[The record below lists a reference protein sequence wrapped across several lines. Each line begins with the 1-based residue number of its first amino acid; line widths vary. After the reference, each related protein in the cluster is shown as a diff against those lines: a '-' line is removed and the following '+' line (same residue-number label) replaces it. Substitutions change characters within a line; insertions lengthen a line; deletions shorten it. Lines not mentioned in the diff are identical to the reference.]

1 MFLLAWKNATRRKN
15 QTLITILI
23 TFVTVLTFVLA
34 YGIISTLDEG
44 AKLANTRLGADVI
57 VLPHTVQA
65 DAFQTIFTADPVNIY
80 MSEQVVDK
88 VRELP
93 GVQKATPQFFAQT
106 LNQSCCSVG
115 DAKRLV
121 GFDWDS
127 DFLVR
132 PWLKEHDLTSLEA
145 DKMLA
150 GGAVPPSLG
159 GKAVI
164 LGEGFWLAG
173 TLETTGTGMDETIFL
188 DIDVT
193 RELAKNSPY
202 LQNLWAKEPPDHLIS
217 AVLVRVEEGVDPLL
231 VADLINTSETGGNAV
246 AVSRVIR
253 SARDQMH
260 SLTQVLL
267 LLWGAVAITATLGL
281 FGRFNSLAQER
292 KQEIGIFR
300 AIGGN
305 QSEAFGLI
313 IVETLIMVLTGGLA
327 GSLVGVLLVSRSLNW
342 IRELVQLPQ
351 GTWSLVSAFQ
361 SVALGLGVAIVLG
374 IASALYP
381 AWKSAKLDP
390 QEAISRGTLD

>member
-1 MFLLAWKNATRRKN
+1 MLLLAWRNATRRKN

-23 TFVTVLTFVLA
+23 TMVTVLTFVLA

-44 AKLANTRLGADVI
+44 AKLANSRLGADVI

-65 DAFQTIFTADPVNIY
+65 DAFQTLFTADPVNIY
-80 MSEQVVDK
+80 MPEEVLDK

-93 GVQKATPQFFAQT
+93 GVYQATPHFFAQT

-127 DFLVR
+127 DFIVR
-132 PWLKEHDLTSLEA
+132 PWLEEHDLTSLTSDEI
-145 DKMLA
+145 LT
-150 GGAVPPSLG
+150 GGAVPPLLG

-164 LGEGFWLAG
+164 LGEEFWVAG
-173 TLETTGTGMDETIFL
+173 GLETTGTGMDETIFI
-188 DIDVT
+188 DINVT
-193 RELAKNSPY
+193 RQLAKNSPY
-202 LQNLWAKEPPDHLIS
+202 LQKLWEKEPPDHLIS
-217 AVLVRVEEGVDPLL
+217 AVLVRVEDGVDPLL
-231 VADLINTSETGGNAV
+231 VADLINASETGGNAV
-246 AVSRVIR
+246 AVSKVIR
-253 SARDQMH
+253 SARDQMD
-260 SLTQVLL
+260 SLTRILL
-267 LLWGAVAITATLGL
+267 LLWGAIAITAGLGL

-300 AIGGN
+300 AIGGK

-313 IVETLIMVLTGGLA
+313 IIETLIMALSGGLA
-327 GSLVGVLLVSRSLNW
+327 GGFIGVLLVSSTLSW
-342 IRELVQLPQ
+342 LRELIQLPQ
-351 GTWSLVSAFQ
+351 GTWSLMSAFQ
-361 SVALGLGVAIVLG
+361 AVALGLGVALILG

-390 QEAISRGTLD
+390 QEAISRGNLG